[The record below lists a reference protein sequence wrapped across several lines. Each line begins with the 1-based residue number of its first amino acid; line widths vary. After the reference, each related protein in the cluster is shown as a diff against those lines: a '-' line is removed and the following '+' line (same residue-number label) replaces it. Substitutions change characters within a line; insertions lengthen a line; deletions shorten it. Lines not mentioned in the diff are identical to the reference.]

1 MPYVFGFLVAV
12 NVALFGYFW
21 LMPSESNGTLDT
33 AKAQLQKPI
42 NYQNNTVNIPP
53 LIGEKK

>member
-21 LMPSESNGTLDT
+21 FMPSENYGTLDT
-33 AKAQLQKPI
+33 AKAQLQKPL
-42 NYQNNTVNIPP
+42 NYKNSTADIPP
-53 LIGEKK
+53 LVGDKN